1 MCPFFIVVVVVAFI
15 FVVVGDEDDEDDKKT
30 QEEQGFVFA
39 TLTRGKISS
48 LGAEATNLLR
58 EDFQGMPMEGVHP
71 RKEMSFSILRSN
83 ATF

>member
-1 MCPFFIVVVVVAFI
+1 MVVVAF
-15 FVVVGDEDDEDDKKT
+15 VVVEDDNDDDDKVR
-30 QEEQGFVFA
+30 FVFA

-48 LGAEATNLLR
+48 LGAGATNLLR